1 MLYICPPIISVS
13 DPVYLSSTALTVLM
27 LSLPSVYEIYLLSA
41 ALPLPGEIPAL
52 VYWPAVVQ
60 KADVVRSCLPAEG
73 RVQAG
78 IVAEAVPFG
87 VELYADF

>member
-13 DPVYLSSTALTVLM
+13 DPVYLSSAALTVLM

-52 VYWPAVVQ
+52 VY
-60 KADVVRSCLPAEG
+60 
-73 RVQAG
+73 
-78 IVAEAVPFG
+78 
-87 VELYADF
+87 